1 MGGWVPVSRF
11 RFLVSREVCRGRQR
25 APDTVVLT
33 ANDFRHFRAIEP
45 EAYHESSMPLESLLL
60 SRDPEVVRVLQ
71 PALEKL
77 SVDVEVCRG
86 VSSGQEILR
95 TEKFDAIIVDCDD
108 LKGAL
113 SVLEGLRRSASNK
126 NSVTFAILNGSTT
139 TQQAFQMGANFVL
152 QKPVSALNAKR
163 CLSAAINFMIRE
175 RRRYFRH
182 PVEMSATISFSEG
195 QKLKVT
201 LTNISEG
208 GMAVCFRG
216 PLPKGTVSSVS
227 FKLPGAATPL
237 EPKIQIA
244 WIDESGRAGLRFVDM
259 NKESRAQLDGW
270 LAEQSEK
277 IAPPSR

>member
-1 MGGWVPVSRF
+1 
-11 RFLVSREVCRGRQR
+11 
-25 APDTVVLT
+25 
-33 ANDFRHFRAIEP
+33 
-45 EAYHESSMPLESLLL
+45 MPLESLLL
-60 SRDPEVVRVLQ
+60 SRDLEVIRILK

-95 TEKFDAIIVDCDD
+95 SEKFDAIIVDCDD

-113 SVLEGLRRSASNK
+113 TVFGGLRKSDSNK

-152 QKPVSALNAKR
+152 QKPISALNAKR

-182 PVEMSATISFSEG
+182 PVEMSATISFGEG
-195 QKLKVT
+195 QKLKVM

-208 GMAVCFRG
+208 GMAIFFRG
-216 PLPKGTVSSVS
+216 PLPKGAVSTVS

-237 EPKIQIA
+237 EPKVQMA
-244 WIDESGRAGLRFVDM
+244 WMDESGRAGLRFIDVP
-259 NKESRAQLDGW
+259 KESRVQLDAW
-270 LAEQSEK
+270 LNEQCEK
-277 IAPPSR
+277 MEPASR

>member
-1 MGGWVPVSRF
+1 M
-11 RFLVSREVCRGRQR
+11 
-25 APDTVVLT
+25 
-33 ANDFRHFRAIEP
+33 NFRHFHAIEP
-45 EAYHESSMPLESLLL
+45 KAYHQSSMPLESLLL
-60 SRDPEVVRVLQ
+60 SRDLEVIRILK

-95 TEKFDAIIVDCDD
+95 SEKFDAIIVDCDD

-113 SVLEGLRRSASNK
+113 SVFGGLRKSDSNK

-152 QKPVSALNAKR
+152 QKPISALNAKR

-182 PVEMSATISFSEG
+182 PVEMSGTISFGEG
-195 QKLKVT
+195 QKLKVM

-208 GMAVCFRG
+208 GMAVFFRG
-216 PLPKGTVSSVS
+216 PLPKGAVSTVS

-237 EPKIQIA
+237 EPKVQIA
-244 WIDESGRAGLRFVDM
+244 WMDESGRAGLRFIDVP
-259 NKESRAQLDGW
+259 KESRVQLDAW
-270 LAEQSEK
+270 LSEQCEK
-277 IAPPSR
+277 MEPASR